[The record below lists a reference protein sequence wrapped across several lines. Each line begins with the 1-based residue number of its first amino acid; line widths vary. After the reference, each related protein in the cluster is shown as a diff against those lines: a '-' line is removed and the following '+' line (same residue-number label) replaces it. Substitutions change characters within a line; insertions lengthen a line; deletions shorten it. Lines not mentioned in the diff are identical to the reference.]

1 MKKLHLSLFL
11 ILLAFSGFSQSS
23 SGTKDYQTYCNPIDL
38 DYTYVA
44 HNSYTGVSYRAG
56 ADPAVINFRGKFFMF
71 VTRSYGYWMSD
82 DMSNW
87 EFITP
92 QNWYFN
98 GSNAPAAAV
107 HGNRVIVAGD
117 PSGRMAVI
125 STDTPEVGDWKTSY
139 SVLPI
144 SIQDPALFVDDDGK
158 VYLYEESSNKHP
170 LFGVE
175 LDPEKNYLPKG
186 KETELIQL
194 HPDKHG
200 WERFGQDHSSDMAPY
215 LEGPWMTKH
224 DGKYYLQYGAPG
236 TEFNVY
242 ADGVYTGDHPLG
254 PFEYAPYNP
263 VSYKPGG
270 FVTGAGH
277 GSTVKDNH
285 GNYWHY
291 ATMPIAVNYKFERRI
306 GLFPAGFEKNGQMYV
321 NTAYGDYPHY
331 LPDVEVQDHKNRFTG
346 WMLLSYDKQVTVN
359 SVLDEVVQ
367 QRVIGPDMES
377 VTRKDTTGHAPS
389 NMVDE
394 NIGSFWVASAND
406 DSVVA
411 TIDLGQVMKLHALQ
425 INFHEFNA
433 NIFGRKAN
441 LKHQFYI
448 QSSEDGRN
456 WEVLADYTNH
466 PRDQPHAYIE
476 ITTPTDARYVRYRNV
491 STPNEY
497 LAISDFRVF
506 GKGYGSLPG
515 TPKSLKIQRQE
526 DRRNAILSW
535 KPVEEAMGYVVY
547 WGIEEDKLNNSVL
560 IYGKTE
566 YELRALNRDQE
577 YYFQV
582 EAFNENGI
590 SQRTAPEKVK

>member
-1 MKKLHLSLFL
+1 MKNISLFL
-11 ILLAFSGFSQSS
+11 LFILVYFPGRGQNTPGERDFL
-23 SGTKDYQTYCNPIDL
+23 TYCNPIDI

-56 ADPAVINFRGKFFMF
+56 ADPAVINFKGKFFMF
-71 VTRSYGYWMSD
+71 VTRSYGYWVSD

-107 HGNRVIVAGD
+107 HGDKIIVAGD
-117 PSGRMAVI
+117 PSGRMAII

-158 VYLYEESSNKHP
+158 VFLYEESSNKHP
-170 LFGVE
+170 LYGVE
-175 LDPEKNYLPKG
+175 LDPDNNYLPKG
-186 KETELIQL
+186 EETALIQL
-194 HPDKHG
+194 DPEAHG
-200 WERFGQDHSSDMAPY
+200 WERFGQDHSSEMAPY

-224 DGKYYLQYGAPG
+224 NGTYYLQYGAPG

-242 ADGVYTGDHPLG
+242 ADGVYTGDNPLG

-277 GSTVKDNH
+277 GSTVQDNN
-285 GNYWHY
+285 GNYWHF

-306 GLFPAGFEKNGQMYV
+306 GLFPAGFENNGQMYV

-331 LPDVEVQDHKNRFTG
+331 LPTAEVKEHKNRFTG
-346 WMLLSYDKQVTVN
+346 WMLLSYGKKVTAN
-359 SVLDEVVQ
+359 SVLDKKVEQ
-367 QRVIGPDMES
+367 KVIGPGMKSMVREN
-377 VTRKDTTGHAPS
+377 TGYDPA

-394 NIGSFWVASAND
+394 NISSFWVAKTND
-406 DSVVA
+406 RSVEA
-411 TIDLGQVMKLHALQ
+411 SIDLGETMKIHALQ
-425 INFHEFNA
+425 VNFHEFNA
-433 NIFGRKAN
+433 EIFGRQPGI
-441 LKHQFYI
+441 KHQFI
-448 QSSEDGRN
+448 IEASENGKKWD
-456 WEVLADYTNH
+456 VIADYSENQK
-466 PRDQPHAYIE
+466 DQPHAYIAFE
-476 ITTPTDARYVRYRNV
+476 TPTDARYVRYRNI

-497 LAISDFRVF
+497 LAISGFRIF
-506 GKGYGSLPG
+506 GKGYGKAPEA
-515 TPKSLKIQRQE
+515 PENFQVHRQE
-526 DRRNAILSW
+526 DRRNADLKW
-535 KPVEEAMGYVVY
+535 DPVKGATGYVIY

-560 IYGKTE
+560 IYGEPE
-566 YELRALNRDQE
+566 YNLRALNIDQA
-577 YYFQV
+577 YYSQV

-590 SQRTAPEKVK
+590 SQRTKIQKVQ

>member
-1 MKKLHLSLFL
+1 MKNFSIYFLF
-11 ILLAFSGFSQSS
+11 IFAAFSGFGQNIPAV
-23 SGTKDYQTYCNPIDL
+23 KDFKSYCNPIDI

-56 ADPAVINFRGKFFMF
+56 ADPAVINFKGKYFMF
-71 VTRSYGYWMSD
+71 VTRSYGYWVSD

-107 HGNRVIVAGD
+107 HGDKIIVAGD

-125 STDTPEVGDWKTSY
+125 STDTPDIGNWKTSY

-158 VYLYEESSNKHP
+158 VFLYEESSNKHP
-170 LFGVE
+170 LHGVE
-175 LDPEKNYLPKG
+175 LDPDNNYLPKG
-186 KETELIQL
+186 EETELIQL
-194 HPDKHG
+194 DPEAHG
-200 WERFGQDHSSDMAPY
+200 WERFGQNHSSDMAPY
-215 LEGPWMTKH
+215 LEGPWMTKYK
-224 DGKYYLQYGAPG
+224 DTYYLQYGAPG

-242 ADGVYTGDHPLG
+242 ADGVYTSDDPLG

-277 GSTVKDNH
+277 GSTVQDNQ
-285 GNYWHY
+285 GNYWHF

-306 GLFPAGFEKNGQMYV
+306 GLFPAGFEENGHMYV

-331 LPDVEVQDHKNRFTG
+331 LPNTQIKEHKNRFTG
-346 WMLLSYDKQVTVN
+346 WMLLSYGKKVTAN
-359 SVLDEVVQ
+359 SVLDKEVEQ
-367 QRVIGPDMES
+367 KVIGQGMKAES
-377 VTRKDTTGHAPS
+377 RKADNGYGPS

-406 DSVVA
+406 DSVAA
-411 TIDLGQVMKLHALQ
+411 TIDLGQVMKVHALQ

-433 NIFGRKAN
+433 NIFGRQPG
-441 LKHQFYI
+441 LKHQFFI

-456 WEVLADYTNH
+456 WKALADYTNNQK
-466 PRDQPHAYIE
+466 DQPHAYIE
-476 ITTPTDARYVRYRNV
+476 LKTPTDARYLRYRNI
-491 STPNEY
+491 STPNEN
-497 LAISDFRVF
+497 LAISGFRIF
-506 GKGYGSLPG
+506 GKGYGNAPQ
-515 TPKSLKIQRQE
+515 TPENFKVNRQE
-526 DRRNAILSW
+526 DRRNADLKW
-535 KPVEEAMGYVVY
+535 DPVESVTGYVIY

-560 IYGKTE
+560 MYEKPE

-590 SQRTAPEKVK
+590 SQRTEILKIQ